1 LGGLTNVGQS
11 VTAVSRDRK
20 TYYDQQWTYG
30 FQFAPTSNDVID
42 LTYVGNHGVHVNA
55 SSLNLNQLDPKF
67 FSLGNTLLDQVT
79 NPFFGHI
86 TASGCSLDQA
96 TVPRGQLLRPYPEF
110 CDINENQDPAGGSNY
125 NALDVNY
132 THRVSHGL
140 TLLASY
146 TFSKFLDDVEAANEY
161 GSTGSY
167 MNAYNRRLDKGL
179 SGSDVPHHVVVT
191 LLYEFHRF
199 NGNRAT
205 PRARVDDL
213 AFVGVL
219 YSSMPLDEPEFDVR
233 MMDVSPDGMAFITD
247 RRLAIGDLLS
257 VMATI
262 DRKLI
267 RMRAR
272 VLHVADAHYGRHR
285 VGCEV
290 TSIQGSE
297 RAQLALK
304 AALEEAGG
312 SAHERGGLPL
322 AS

>member
-1 LGGLTNVGQS
+1 MHLTV
-11 VTAVSRDRK
+11 
-20 TYYDQQWTYG
+20 
-30 FQFAPTSNDVID
+30 
-42 LTYVGNHGVHVNA
+42 
-55 SSLNLNQLDPKF
+55 
-67 FSLGNTLLDQVT
+67 
-79 NPFFGHI
+79 
-86 TASGCSLDQA
+86 
-96 TVPRGQLLRPYPEF
+96 E
-110 CDINENQDPAGGSNY
+110 
-125 NALDVNY
+125 
-132 THRVSHGL
+132 RV
-140 TLLASY
+140 
-146 TFSKFLDDVEAANEY
+146 
-161 GSTGSY
+161 
-167 MNAYNRRLDKGL
+167 R
-179 SGSDVPHHVVVT
+179 
-191 LLYEFHRF
+191 RF

-290 TSIQGSE
+290 TSIQGI
-297 RAQLALK
+297 RARP
-304 AALEEAGG
+304 AGAQG
-312 SAHERGGLPL
+312 GARGGRGLRAPARRPSARPPDL
-322 AS
+322 RI